1 MAGSACAGPRRERI
15 GGIMHCGRLTRIG
28 VMHVPDRPGVAA
40 EVFGTLGDRGINT
53 PFIVQ
58 SIELQGY
65 TNIIICVASADAAA
79 AMEALQDLQP
89 SLNAA
94 AYTQEAGMALVSV
107 FGPDFRE
114 RPGIAGIAFGALAKK
129 KINILAISTSIST
142 ISCLLRQEDLAEA
155 RQALEEAFALP

>member
-1 MAGSACAGPRRERI
+1 VAGSACAEPRRERI
-15 GGIMHCGRLTRIG
+15 GGILHCGRLTRIG

-40 EVFGTLGDRGINT
+40 EVFGTLGERGINT

-58 SIELQGY
+58 SIELQGF
-65 TNIIICVASADAAA
+65 TNIIICVSSSDADAALA
-79 AMEALQDLQP
+79 ALQGLQP
-89 SLNAA
+89 TLNAA
-94 AYTQEAGMALVSV
+94 AYTQETGMALVSI

-142 ISCLLRQEDLAEA
+142 ISCLLRHEDLAGA
-155 RQALEEAFALP
+155 RQALEDAFALP